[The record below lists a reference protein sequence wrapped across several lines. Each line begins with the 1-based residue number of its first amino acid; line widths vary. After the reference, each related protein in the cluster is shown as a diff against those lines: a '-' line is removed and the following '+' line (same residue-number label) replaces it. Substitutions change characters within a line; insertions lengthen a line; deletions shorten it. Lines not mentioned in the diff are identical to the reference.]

1 MNGLLLL
8 LIGCV
13 TLDFCVGSALSWLNE
28 RWRQHALPAQ
38 VADVYDADTYS
49 RQQSYQK
56 AKSPISWVSRCIE
69 FLLTILL
76 LSTGAIGWYYG
87 LCAKWFTNPYWA
99 TSCFFATYVLLS
111 QLIDAPLA
119 YYSVF
124 VIEERFGFNK
134 STKARFVADLLKTA
148 AISVAITVG
157 LCDLV
162 LYIYEL
168 VGDALWLWGSLA
180 CTVIMV
186 LFTAAYSVV
195 IVPMFNKQTPLA
207 DGDLRNAIA
216 TAAAAAG
223 FRIKN
228 IYVIDGSKRS
238 TKANAYFTG
247 FGPQKRIVLYDT
259 LIDQLTTR
267 EIVAV
272 LMHEIGHYRHHD
284 IIRSIGN
291 SVIQTAAYFYIFAL
305 LLSSPE
311 CSVAM
316 GYGEWSFAL
325 SMVAFTLL
333 TSPLELV
340 LSPMLNA
347 LSRRAERR
355 ADNFATDAGYGT
367 DLISALK
374 KLSSQSLSN
383 LTPHPAY
390 VWFHYSHPTLAHRI
404 SNINEKISK

>member
-1 MNGLLLL
+1 MNKLLLL

-13 TLDFCVGSALSWLNE
+13 ALEFCVGSTLLWLNQ
-28 RWRQHALPAQ
+28 RWWRHSLPVQ
-38 VADVYDADTYS
+38 VADVFDSDTYS

-56 AKSPISWVSRCIE
+56 AKSSLGWVSRCIE
-69 FLLTILL
+69 FLILVLL

-87 LCAKWFTNPYWA
+87 LCAKWLTNPYCA

-134 STKARFVADLLKTA
+134 STKLRFVTDQLKA
-148 AISVAITVG
+148 VAISLVVTVG
-157 LCDLV
+157 LCDLI

-168 VGDALWLWGSLA
+168 VADALWLWGSLV

-186 LFTAAYSVV
+186 LFTAAYSVL

-216 TAAAAAG
+216 DAAATAG

-259 LIDQLTTR
+259 LIDLLSTR

-284 IIRSIGN
+284 IIRSIGG
-291 SVIQTAAYFYIFAL
+291 STVQIATYFYLFAL
-305 LLSSPE
+305 LLSLQQ

-325 SMVAFTLL
+325 STVAFALL

-340 LSPMLNA
+340 LSPLLNG
-347 LSRRAERR
+347 LSRRAEKR
-355 ADNFATDAGYGT
+355 ADDFASIAGFGAELAT
-367 DLISALK
+367 ALK
-374 KLSSQSLSN
+374 KLSSQSLTN

-390 VWFHYSHPTLAHRI
+390 VWFHYSHPTLANRI
-404 SNINEKISK
+404 RNINEKISK

>member
-1 MNGLLLL
+1 ML

-13 TLDFCVGSALSWLNE
+13 ALEFCVGSALSWLNQ
-28 RWRQHALPAQ
+28 RWRRHALPVQ

-56 AKSPISWVSRCIE
+56 AKSSLGSVSRCIE
-69 FLLTILL
+69 FLLTVIL
-76 LSTGAIGWYYG
+76 LSTGVIGWYYG
-87 LCAKWFTNPYWA
+87 LCAKWLTNPYWA
-99 TSCFFATYVLLS
+99 TSCFFTTYVLLS

-119 YYSVF
+119 CYSVF

-134 STKARFVADLLKTA
+134 STKARFVADKLKGA
-148 AISVAITVG
+148 AISLVVTVG
-157 LCDLV
+157 LCDLIF
-162 LYIYEL
+162 YIYEL
-168 VGDALWLWGSLA
+168 VGDALWLCGSLA

-216 TAAAAAG
+216 EAAATAG

-259 LIDQLTTR
+259 LIDLLSTR

-272 LMHEIGHYRHHD
+272 LMHEIGHYSHHD
-284 IIRSIGN
+284 IIRSIGG
-291 SVIQTAAYFYIFAL
+291 SVVQTAVYFYLFAL

-311 CSVAM
+311 CSVAL

-325 SMVAFTLL
+325 SMVAFALL
-333 TSPLELV
+333 SSPLELV
-340 LSPMLNA
+340 LSPLLNG

-355 ADNFATDAGYGT
+355 ADNFASRAGYGAELT
-367 DLISALK
+367 TALK
-374 KLSSQSLSN
+374 KLSSQSLTN

-390 VWFHYSHPTLAHRI
+390 VWFHYSHPTLADRI
-404 SNINEKISK
+404 RNINEKTSK